1 MAHVI
6 SALPL
11 TTEESEADW
20 SSRNCSSVLRGFFQL
35 YFGFPSSK
43 NLTQIIH
50 VREMCIRN
58 VKITKNKPI
67 SVQYFRSFL
76 MNMNLIRLEEN

>member
-20 SSRNCSSVLRGFFQL
+20 SSRNCSSVLRGFFPATSVFL
-35 YFGFPSSK
+35 R
-43 NLTQIIH
+43 L
-50 VREMCIRN
+50 
-58 VKITKNKPI
+58 KI
-67 SVQYFRSFL
+67 
-76 MNMNLIRLEEN
+76 